1 MANRPRSRPRALTA
15 EETVSFKSLLEDPD
29 RWPDFEE
36 LLKQVAGYGVDLAL
50 LLKILGRAQIEHYEY
65 ELQKS
70 RRHVL
75 EWVKDVSKYAVKLKK
90 LADKLWKETGCA
102 TNMRAALD
110 HSGWKLAHQKPFLD
124 YACAIEQTAWN
135 AEKKLTRPRER
146 PKRTYK
152 HRAIRA
158 MMILKVPKPL
168 RHSLLT
174 DVGL

>member
-15 EETVSFKSLLEDPD
+15 EETVSFKSLLEDPH

-36 LLKQVAGYGVDLAL
+36 LLKQVAVYGVDLAL

-75 EWVKDVSKYAVKLKK
+75 EWVKDVSKYAAKLKK
-90 LADKLWKETGCA
+90 LADKLWKETGRA

-110 HSGWKLAHQKPFLD
+110 HSGWKLAHQKQFLD
-124 YACAIEQTAWN
+124 YTYAIEQTAWK
-135 AEKKLTRPRER
+135 AEKNLTLPRMRPRL
-146 PKRTYK
+146 TYK
-152 HRAIRA
+152 HRAIKA
-158 MMILKVPKPL
+158 MMILKVPKDL
-168 RHSLLT
+168 RHNLLT
-174 DVGL
+174 HIGL